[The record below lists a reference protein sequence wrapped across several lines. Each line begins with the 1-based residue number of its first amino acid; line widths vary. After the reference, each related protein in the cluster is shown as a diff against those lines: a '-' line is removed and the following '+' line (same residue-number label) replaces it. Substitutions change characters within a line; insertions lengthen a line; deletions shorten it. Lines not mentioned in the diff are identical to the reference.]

1 MGKGEEE
8 ERAGPNNEETN
19 LNINLNVSL
28 SGSREDTVSP
38 MASQRTG
45 NLSPNQLVISY
56 MRPH

>member
-1 MGKGEEE
+1 MGKSEE
-8 ERAGPNNEETN
+8 ERVGANNEETN

-45 NLSPNQLVISY
+45 NLSPYYYYLAI
-56 MRPH
+56 